1 MKIKKGDTVA
11 IITGKDKGKKGT
23 VIRAIPS
30 EGKIVVEKVG
40 LITRHQKE
48 RGKQPGGRIQYEAPI
63 DASNVK
69 VICPETGKSS
79 RVGYQVGKDG
89 KKYRVAKT
97 SGVNIEK
104 TFTKSS

>member
-23 VIRAIPS
+23 VIRAIPN
-30 EGKIVVEKVG
+30 EGKIVVEKVA
-40 LITRHQKE
+40 LVTRHQKE
-48 RGKQPGGRIQYEAPI
+48 RGKQPGGRIQLESAI

-69 VICPETGKSS
+69 IICPETGKSS

-89 KKYRVAKT
+89 KKYRIAKK

-104 TFTKSS
+104 SFVKSL